1 MQTRSPEMRELAW
14 ILVLKLLV
22 LGAIW
27 LVWFSS
33 PPNPQPWPGASFMSN
48 ETTPG

>member
-1 MQTRSPEMRELAW
+1 MQSRSSDIREIAG
-14 ILVLKLLV
+14 ILLLKLLV

-33 PPNPQPWPGASFMSN
+33 PPDPQPWPGASFLSDKA
-48 ETTPG
+48 TPR